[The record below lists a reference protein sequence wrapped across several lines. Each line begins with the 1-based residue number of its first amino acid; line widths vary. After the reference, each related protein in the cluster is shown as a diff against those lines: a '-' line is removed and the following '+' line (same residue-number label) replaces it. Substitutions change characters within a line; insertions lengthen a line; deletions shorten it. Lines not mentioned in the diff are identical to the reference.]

1 MFGEASRVDRI
12 CPPSQRLPEECSE
25 HGGKEGQAAQEG
37 VRGGRWG
44 EGGGWLLL
52 LLLLV
57 TGGRGAGSGGAQP
70 PVRRSR
76 LPGLQHC
83 TTQSVPAAAP
93 PPAPHYHQDRI
104 SCSAKSSV
112 AGALEMC
119 GLPPVLGERRGL
131 EEDVLVMT
139 SKIRDQSDQA
149 LH

>member
-1 MFGEASRVDRI
+1 MFRARGQRGTSGAGGGE
-12 CPPSQRLPEECSE
+12 
-25 HGGKEGQAAQEG
+25 
-37 VRGGRWG
+37 RGG
-44 EGGGWLLL
+44 EGGGWLL

-119 GLPPVLGERRGL
+119 GLPPVLGERGGL

>member
-1 MFGEASRVDRI
+1 MFRARGQRGTSGAGGGER
-12 CPPSQRLPEECSE
+12 
-25 HGGKEGQAAQEG
+25 G
-37 VRGGRWG
+37 VRGGRGVVGSSCCCWSQVGG
-44 EGGGWLLL
+44 EQVVALRSHQSDAAASPVSSTAPLNLYLLL
-52 LLLLV
+52 LL
-57 TGGRGAGSGGAQP
+57 
-70 PVRRSR
+70 
-76 LPGLQHC
+76 
-83 TTQSVPAAAP
+83 P

>member
-1 MFGEASRVDRI
+1 MFRARGQRGTSGAGGGERA
-12 CPPSQRLPEECSE
+12 
-25 HGGKEGQAAQEG
+25 GGM
-37 VRGGRWG
+37 WG
-44 EGGGWLLL
+44 EGGGWLL

-104 SCSAKSSV
+104 SCFASAKSSV

-139 SKIRDQSDQA
+139 SKIRDWSDQA

>member
-1 MFGEASRVDRI
+1 MFRARGQRGTSGAGGGE
-12 CPPSQRLPEECSE
+12 
-25 HGGKEGQAAQEG
+25 
-37 VRGGRWG
+37 RGDVGG
-44 EGGGWLLL
+44 EGGGWLL

-104 SCSAKSSV
+104 SSSAKSSV

-119 GLPPVLGERRGL
+119 GLPPVLGERGGL

>member
-1 MFGEASRVDRI
+1 MFGEASCVDRI

-37 VRGGRWG
+37 VRGGRGVVGSSCCCCWSQVGG
-44 EGGGWLLL
+44 EQVVAVRSHQSDAAASPVSSTAPLNLYLLL
-52 LLLLV
+52 LL
-57 TGGRGAGSGGAQP
+57 
-70 PVRRSR
+70 
-76 LPGLQHC
+76 
-83 TTQSVPAAAP
+83 P

>member
-1 MFGEASRVDRI
+1 MFRARGQRGTSGAGGGE
-12 CPPSQRLPEECSE
+12 
-25 HGGKEGQAAQEG
+25 
-37 VRGGRWG
+37 RGG

-57 TGGRGAGSGGAQP
+57 TGGRGAGSGSAQP

-83 TTQSVPAAAP
+83 TTQSVPAAP

-104 SCSAKSSV
+104 SSFASAKSSV

-119 GLPPVLGERRGL
+119 GLPPVLGERGGL